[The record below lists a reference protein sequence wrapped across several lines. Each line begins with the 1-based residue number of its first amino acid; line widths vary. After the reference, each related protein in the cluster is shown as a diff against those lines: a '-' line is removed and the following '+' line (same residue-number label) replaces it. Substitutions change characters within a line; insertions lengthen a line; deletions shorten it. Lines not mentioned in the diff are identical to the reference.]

1 MTRREIKLIREIA
14 ERAVKLSAK
23 LGAGKWLLSDAVM
36 DITCAHRSCGLRLDD
51 LLAADDFNFA
61 HDVFGINRH
70 LDHETLELKDHFR
83 PRFAARV
90 VA

>member
-1 MTRREIKLIREIA
+1 MSRHEASIIRKIA
-14 ERAVKLSAK
+14 TRAVAMSAK
-23 LGAGKWLLSDAVM
+23 AGHKWELSDAVM
-36 DITCAHRSCGLRLDD
+36 DLTCAHNDCGLRLDE